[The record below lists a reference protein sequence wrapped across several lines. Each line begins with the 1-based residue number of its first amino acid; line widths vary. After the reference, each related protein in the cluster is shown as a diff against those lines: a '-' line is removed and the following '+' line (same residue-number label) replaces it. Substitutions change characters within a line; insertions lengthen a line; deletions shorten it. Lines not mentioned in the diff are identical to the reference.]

1 MVDDD
6 GVVPDRCGK
15 VLFVIDIQSG
25 DIIQRVPLY
34 QIIGRVSAILVDG
47 DKVYIADWGTDF
59 SASKVVV
66 FELAGSEA

>member
-25 DIIQRVPLY
+25 DIIQRVRFDLPNPV
-34 QIIGRVSAILVDG
+34 GRVTAILVDG
-47 DKVYIADWGTDF
+47 DEIFVAD
-59 SASKVVV
+59 SNVSRVVV
-66 FELAGSEA
+66 LRYAGAEA